1 MRLKVIAG
9 HHLAKKDI
17 FGASDPY
24 VRVDL
29 NTINGDQTVDSALTR
44 TKKKTLNPVWEEEF
58 IFRVSGVKKERK
70 RKFMG
75 NSMLFSMIFFLFL
88 FLNCMCKYILLA

>member
-58 IFRVSGVKKERK
+58 TFRVSATRREKKKKE
-70 RKFMG
+70 FI
-75 NSMLFSMIFFLFL
+75 SSAIFFFPEN
-88 FLNCMCKYILLA
+88 FCVISN

>member
-1 MRLKVIAG
+1 MIISYYNLFIQSDEATSKLRLKVIAG

-29 NTINGDQTVDSALTR
+29 NTINGDQTIDSALTR

-58 IFRVSGVKKERK
+58 IFRVSEVCR
-70 RKFMG
+70 RLVT
-75 NSMLFSMIFFLFL
+75 LF
-88 FLNCMCKYILLA
+88 

>member
-1 MRLKVIAG
+1 MIAG
-9 HHLAKKDI
+9 HQLAKKDI

-29 NTINGDQTVDSALTR
+29 NTINGNQTVDSALTK

-58 IFRVSGVKKERK
+58 IFRASSLAIQSTRMVVVTMRK
-70 RKFMG
+70 ISQKTF
-75 NSMLFSMIFFLFL
+75 
-88 FLNCMCKYILLA
+88 

>member
-1 MRLKVIAG
+1 MIQRDEATSKLRLRVIAG
-9 HHLAKKDI
+9 HQLAKKDI

-58 IFRVSGVKKERK
+58 VFRVY
-70 RKFMG
+70 FI
-75 NSMLFSMIFFLFL
+75 LFS
-88 FLNCMCKYILLA
+88 CILLLIYIHRILFIYYKLSFCR

>member
-1 MRLKVIAG
+1 MISYDDDFVMIQRDEATSKLRLRVIAG
-9 HHLAKKDI
+9 HQLAKKDI

-58 IFRVSGVKKERK
+58 VFRVSSVLCLYR
-70 RKFMG
+70 FPVTF
-75 NSMLFSMIFFLFL
+75 NLCI
-88 FLNCMCKYILLA
+88 

>member
-1 MRLKVIAG
+1 VISISHAGFFIQRDETTSRLRLKVIAG

-58 IFRVSGVKKERK
+58 VFRVNRIVEKCIAVFHS
-70 RKFMG
+70 
-75 NSMLFSMIFFLFL
+75 
-88 FLNCMCKYILLA
+88 

>member
-58 IFRVSGVKKERK
+58 VFRVSGVKRGKNRIYEKCSR
-70 RKFMG
+70 
-75 NSMLFSMIFFLFL
+75 LFKIFFCIISNL
-88 FLNCMCKYILLA
+88 YV

>member
-1 MRLKVIAG
+1 MKVIAG

-58 IFRVSGVKKERK
+58 IFRVRRRK
-70 RKFMG
+70 RIYEKC
-75 NSMLFSMIFFLFL
+75 LIFFVF
-88 FLNCMCKYILLA
+88 FQNSINTSFY